1 MNVKKNILIVTDGAE
16 STVKMAEALAVVLK
30 GSKVTVKDA
39 AYFEGIDLLPVDA
52 FFIGCEVPTPSSF
65 GYIEELLQHINLA
78 GRSCG
83 VFSPGSKQAA
93 QYLARIIRDSG
104 AALNPAPL
112 FAAGRKDLNAWAE
125 KVIAN
130 NF

>member
-1 MNVKKNILIVTDGAE
+1 VNVKKNVLIVTDGAE
-16 STVKMAEALAVVLK
+16 STVKMAKALAATLK

-39 AYFEGIDLLPVDA
+39 ACFEGVDLLPVDV
-52 FFIGCEVPTPSSF
+52 FFIGCEVPKPSSF

-83 VFSPGSKQAA
+83 VFTPESEQAA
-93 QYLARIIRDSG
+93 RYLERLIRDSD
-104 AALNPAPL
+104 AVLNPTPL
-112 FAAGRKDLNAWAE
+112 FAADRKNLNFWAK

>member
-1 MNVKKNILIVTDGAE
+1 MNVKKNVLIVTDGVE
-16 STVKMAEALAVVLK
+16 PTVKMAEALAAVLK

-39 AYFEGIDLLPVDA
+39 ASFEGNDLLPADA
-52 FFIGCEVPTPSSF
+52 FFIGCEVPKPPSF

-83 VFSPGSKQAA
+83 VFTPGSKQTA
-93 QYLARIIRDSG
+93 QYLERIIMDSG
-104 AALNPAPL
+104 AALNPAPF
-112 FAAGRKDLNAWAE
+112 FAAGQKDLNSWAE

-130 NF
+130 N